1 MAEYA
6 YVGPVAH
13 DSGNDNLPIHRI
25 VVHCTAGEDAGSA
38 RGTAK
43 YFKLKSA
50 TGSAHAIT
58 DPNELVISAY
68 DTVVCWH
75 APPNQHSIGIEIC
88 CSLANE
94 GKGHWGLPSHQK
106 MLHRAARW
114 VAEKCH
120 EHGIPIR
127 KLTDDDLRT
136 NPNVKGICGHVDVTM
151 AFHESTHTDPG
162 PYFPWSQ
169 FLGYVTQ
176 EYKAIAGGTADVT
189 PTEEDDMAYTEAE
202 LKQIAYDAN
211 EEYGANLWAAPTGTG
226 THFIRDTKAG
236 LASLSG
242 KIDALLKQEADR
254 YKVYYGN
261 LKAILAA
268 VAADDTN
275 DVTEADVEK
284 ILDQVAAVDGKVAAL
299 TTAEAADH
307 PKG

>member
-25 VVHCTAGEDAGSA
+25 VVHCTAGADAKGA

-43 YFKLKSA
+43 YFQEESA

-58 DPNELVISAY
+58 DPDELVISAY

-75 APPNQHSIGIEIC
+75 APPNLHSIGIEIC
-88 CSLANE
+88 CSLAND
-94 GKGHWGLPSHQK
+94 GAGHWTLDSHQK

-120 EHGIPIR
+120 EHGIPVR

-136 NPNVKGICGHVDVTM
+136 NPNALGICGHVDVTM
-151 AFHESTHTDPG
+151 AFHQSTHTDPG

-176 EYKAIAGGTADVT
+176 EFNQIAGGGVGDVS
-189 PTEEDDMAYTEAE
+189 
-202 LKQIAYDAN
+202 N
-211 EEYGANLWAAPTGTG
+211 EEPTLSGFTAAQLSAIVYGANAQYGKDLWAAPTGTG
-226 THFIRDTKAG
+226 TALIKTVTGIAKTVAILSSKLDALSAEEAKDDADLAAAKKEIEDG
-236 LASLSG
+236 LA
-242 KIDALLKQEADR
+242 ALK
-254 YKVYYGN
+254 
-261 LKAILAA
+261 AA
-268 VAADDTN
+268 VAA
-275 DVTEADVEK
+275 
-284 ILDQVAAVDGKVAAL
+284 LQ
-299 TTAEAADH
+299 AEEVADH
-307 PKG
+307 PKA